1 VKPINPE
8 NSMNRLCLALT
19 LGAAVFAAACGGGS
33 TPAPPPPTGNFSN
46 SSLKGQYAFSM
57 NGSDAITSSFFARAG
72 SFTAD
77 GNGNI
82 NTGIEDVNTALN
94 GPQTLA
100 FTPSTYSVQADGR
113 GTLNLINATGTLTF
127 SITMLSPTQ
136 GLIVETDLNSTAS
149 GTFVLQNP
157 NNFNVAGISGN
168 YVFDFSGVDSGG
180 APDSIVGQF
189 VSTGSGSLSSGVLD
203 ENDNAVT
210 SGASPFT
217 GATYQLD
224 ATNGPTSGRGTLT
237 FTANG
242 FTFNYIFYIVNG
254 ARARMMETGTAG
266 TAGLTVGDALAQSS
280 VPATN
285 TNFNGNFAYL
295 LSGVGSRSQL
305 TRIGRFTADGNG
317 GLGSIFS
324 DTNDGGTA
332 AQVPSGS
339 LSAMTYA
346 IDTNFPGSGR
356 GTLTFT
362 DSKLGTFSYVVYLS
376 SSSGGVIQDVS
387 KNTVGDGNLQLQVG
401 APFSNSSLAGNYGF
415 NFSGVGNNTANGVL
429 GEEDYVGQIALTS
442 AASNNVSGAVDFT
455 AFSSNQGVFTNV
467 VISGSGLSIG
477 SDGTTSSGT
486 RNTLSLKLAGNPST
500 TLNFAAYIVNSQ
512 TIYVAGTDSGRVLSG
527 TVSLQAP

>member
-1 VKPINPE
+1 
-8 NSMNRLCLALT
+8 MNRLYLT
-19 LGAAVFAAACGGGS
+19 LTLCAAVFAAACGGSGS
-33 TPAPPPPTGNFSN
+33 TPTPPPPTGNFSN
-46 SSLKGQYAFSM
+46 SSLNGQYAFSM
-57 NGSDAITSSFFARAG
+57 SGSDAITGSFFARIG

-82 NTGIEDVNTALN
+82 TGGIEDVNTALN

-100 FTPSTYSVQADGR
+100 FTASTYTVQADGR
-113 GTLNLINATGTLTF
+113 GIINLSNATGPLSF
-127 SITMLSPTQ
+127 SITMLSPTK
-136 GLIVETDLNSTAS
+136 GLIVETDSNATAS
-149 GTFVLQNP
+149 GTFLLQSSSS
-157 NNFNVAGISGN
+157 FNAAGISGN
-168 YVFDFSGVDSGG
+168 YVFDFSGLDPGG

-189 VSTGSGSLSSGVLD
+189 VSTGSGALSSGLLD

-210 SGASPFT
+210 SGAAPFT
-217 GATYQLD
+217 AGSYQMD
-224 ATNGPTSGRGTLT
+224 GTNGPTSGRGVVT

-254 ARARMMETGTAG
+254 SRVRMMETGTAG
-266 TAGLTVGDALAQSS
+266 AVGLTVGDAVTQTS
-280 VPATN
+280 VPAN

-317 GLGSIFS
+317 GLGSIFA

-356 GTLTFT
+356 GTLAFT
-362 DSKLGTFSYVVYLS
+362 DSKLGTFSYIVYLS
-376 SSSGGVIQDVS
+376 SSSGGVMQDVS
-387 KNTVGDGNLQLQVG
+387 KNTVADGNIQLQTG
-401 APFSNSSLAGNYGF
+401 APFSNSSLAGSYGF
-415 NFSGVGNNTANGVL
+415 NLSGIGNNSTNGVL
-429 GEEDYVGQIALTS
+429 GEEDYVGQIALTN
-442 AASNNVSGAVDFT
+442 AASNNLSGAVDFS

-467 VISGSGLSIG
+467 VVSGNGLTVG
-477 SDGTTSSGT
+477 GDGTTSSGV

-500 TLNFAAYIVNSQ
+500 TLIFAAYIVNSQ
-512 TIYVAGTDSGRVLSG
+512 TIYVAGTDSSRVIAG
-527 TVSLQAP
+527 TVNLQAP